1 MTDFNE
7 ILFIENNLIF
17 ENENKKLLLESKGYE
32 EENPNIKFGILNLK
46 AIPTIL
52 NKNLV
57 YEFIF
62 TIDCSGSMSD
72 KCSDGRTKMQHIIH
86 TLTNMILYFKEN
98 SLLNVF
104 ITVNTFDSKIHD
116 IITRTL
122 INYDNYSTVLD
133 KINSIVA
140 KDSTNIELAL
150 NTVKNT
156 IHQIK
161 NNYFEHNIS
170 HIFMTDGEITQGNA
184 DYDYLSSLVDRS
196 ISNTFIGFGLEH
208 DSVLLN
214 TLSNGENSSY
224 YFIDKLENSGFV
236 YGEILHGI
244 IYKLLYDVQINVENG
259 LIYDFKKNTWL
270 TSLSVGEII
279 AEANKIYH
287 IISTRPMD
295 CIVRIFAKKTIDN
308 SEVHLKIMVCPEEE
322 NSNNSDL
329 TKYIYRQRTL
339 EYLFIVKDFLRR
351 RSDNNIINDKYL
363 FGFINENENEDI
375 SSSFQEEERVL
386 REKLTEFLDELK
398 KYMNDNNLNNDNF
411 LKNLCDDIYITFRT
425 FGTRFG
431 AMYVTSRQNTQGTQR
446 CYTVG
451 NSIDNDN
458 TQIPKLS
465 LLRLKKNNKYNAHD
479 YDGYISSENND
490 CCTFIDHEVS
500 DIADTPYLTPGASQM
515 MRDISYNNNNN
526 KVFNEPFEEETQIL

>member
-1 MTDFNE
+1 MSNFNE
-7 ILFIENNLIF
+7 KLFIENSLIF
-17 ENENKKLLLESKGYE
+17 ENENRKLLLQSKAYQD
-32 EENPNIKFGILNLK
+32 ENLNIKFGILNLK

-72 KCSDGRTKMQHIIH
+72 KCSDGRSKMQHIIH

-98 SLLNVF
+98 SLLKVF
-104 ITVNTFDSKIHD
+104 ITVNTFHSKIQN
-116 IITRTL
+116 IITRTS
-122 INYDNYSTVLD
+122 INNDNCSIILD

-150 NTVKNT
+150 NSVKNT
-156 IHQIK
+156 IDKIK
-161 NNYFEHNIS
+161 NMYSEHIIS

-184 DYDYLSSLVDRS
+184 DYDYLLSLVDKS

-214 TLSNGENSSY
+214 ALSNGENSSY

-244 IYKLLYDVQINVENG
+244 IYKLLYDVQIILENG
-259 LIYDFKKNTWL
+259 LIYDFKKNIWVASL
-270 TSLSVGEII
+270 TIGEII

-287 IISTRPMD
+287 IISSTPMD
-295 CIVRIFAKKTIDN
+295 CIVKLFAKKTLDN
-308 SEVHLKIMVCPEEE
+308 SEIHLKIMVSQEKG
-322 NSNNSDL
+322 NSINSDL

-351 RSDNNIINDKYL
+351 RSNSNIINDKYL
-363 FGFINENENEDI
+363 FGFINENENENLL
-375 SSSFQEEERVL
+375 SSFQEEERVL
-386 REKLTEFLDELK
+386 RDKLSNFLEELK
-398 KYMNDNNLNNDNF
+398 KYMTDNNLNNDCF

-431 AMYVTSRQNTQGTQR
+431 AMYVSSRQNTQGTQR

-451 NSIDNDN
+451 NSID

-465 LLRLKKNNKYNAHD
+465 LLRLKKNNKDNH
-479 YDGYISSENND
+479 DGYISDEYND
-490 CCTFIDHEVS
+490 CCTFIEHEVS
-500 DIADTPYLTPGASQM
+500 DIGNTPYQSPGAIQM
-515 MRDISYNNNNN
+515 MRDISYNNNNI
-526 KVFNEPFEEETQIL
+526 FNQPEEESQIL